1 MPADIRIQRHP
12 VAPVPQCSGAGS
24 LVKFKRFLF
33 FTISLIVFFAPPGLS
48 LSGLGAEQAQQGQ
61 SAEPPEKT
69 LEELLETPVITAAS
83 KRTERA
89 IDAPSSVSVVTAD
102 EIKKYGYRT
111 LAEIL
116 EGVRGLY
123 VTYDRNYSY
132 LGIRGFNLGDYNS
145 RVLILVDGHR
155 LNNNLSDGG
164 FIGREFILDVDLIE
178 HVEVIRGPGSILYG
192 NNAFFGVINVV
203 TRSGRSMRGL
213 GLEGSVEGGTFD
225 TYQGRVTW
233 GHQFDTDLEMLFSG
247 SIYESAG
254 PGRLF
259 FKEFDLPATNN
270 GIAEDADDEHSK
282 SAFGTVRWRSLVWE
296 GGFITRE
303 KGNPTAQYETAFN
316 NRDLRTTDDRSY
328 ANLKYTNSFPDVV
341 DVVAQVYYDRYE
353 FTIGYPLPPFPLNR
367 DANVGEWW
375 GAELQL
381 SKLLWDKHTISVGA
395 EYRDD
400 FRQEHRNFDVQTG
413 TLYADLHRST
423 FNYGVY
429 VQADIAVFTNLHL
442 NAGVRYDQ
450 YGDVDP
456 TANPRVALIY
466 HPFTTSTLKAIYG
479 TAFRAPNFY
488 ERFIAAGNPL
498 VPETITSYELAY
510 EQQIGEHLRSTVAGY
525 YDQIDDLLRLDS
537 GFVLRNAGGAQT
549 LGGEFELEG
558 RWANDL
564 RARASYTI
572 QDTTDKGTVANV
584 PSARVDSPRHLAK
597 LHLSIPLVGK
607 KVFAS
612 AEFLYASERLTR
624 FGTTADAFGIV
635 NLTLFSQELIKGLD
649 LSVGVYNLLDRDYS
663 DPATPFHKQ
672 DLLARDGRTFRLKAT
687 YRF

>member
-1 MPADIRIQRHP
+1 MDNWPGEPKQPSVVQCIPARTGHCLAR
-12 VAPVPQCSGAGS
+12 
-24 LVKFKRFLF
+24 FKL
-33 FTISLIVFFAPPGLS
+33 TVWLAVQGLG
-48 LSGLGAEQAQQGQ
+48 LSGLGAEQAPSKQLEP
-61 SAEPPEKT
+61 AEPPEIT
-69 LEELLETPVITAAS
+69 LETLLETPVITAAS

-89 IDAPSSVSVVTAD
+89 TEAPSSVSVITAD

-116 EGVRGLY
+116 QGVRGLY

-164 FIGREFILDVDLIE
+164 FIGHEFALDVDLIE

-203 TRSGRSMRGL
+203 TRSGRSMRSH

-225 TYQGRVTW
+225 TYKGRVTW
-233 GHQFDTDLEMLFSG
+233 GHQFDADLEMLFSG

-254 PGRLF
+254 PGKLF
-259 FKEFDLPATNN
+259 FKEFN

-282 SAFGTVRWRSLVWE
+282 SAFGTVRWRNLVWQ
-296 GGFITRE
+296 GAFITRE

-316 NRDLRTTDDRSY
+316 NRDLRTTDERSY
-328 ANLKYTNSFPDVV
+328 VNLKYTNSFPDVV
-341 DVVAQVYYDRYE
+341 DVAAQVYYDRYE
-353 FTIGYPLPPFPLNR
+353 FTIGYPLPPYPLNQ

-381 SKLLWDKHTISVGA
+381 SKLLWDKHMISVGA

-400 FRQEHRNFDVQTG
+400 FRQDHRNFDVPSG

-429 VQADIAVFTNLHL
+429 LQADIAVRTNLHL

-450 YGDVDP
+450 YGEADP

-466 HPFTTSTLKAIYG
+466 HPFTRSTVKAIYG

-510 EQQIGEHLRSTVAGY
+510 EQQFGEHLRSTVAGFY
-525 YDQIDDLLRLDS
+525 NQIDDLLRLPKD
-537 GFVLRNAGGAQT
+537 FVLRNAGGAET
-549 LGGEFELEG
+549 LGAEFELEA
-558 RWANDL
+558 RWASDL

-572 QDTTDKGTVANV
+572 QDTTDKGGGGDVATAV
-584 PSARVDSPRHLAK
+584 SARVDSPQHLAK
-597 LHLSIPLVGK
+597 LHLSVPLVEK

-624 FGTTADAFGIV
+624 FGTKADAFGIV
-635 NLTLFSQELIKGLD
+635 NLTLFSQELLKGLD
-649 LSVGVYNLLDRDYS
+649 LSVGVYNLFDSEYS
-663 DPATPFHKQ
+663 DPATPFHRQ
-672 DLLARDGRTFRLKAT
+672 DLLERDGRTFRVKAT